1 MLERMAG
8 VPAAKNGQVRKKNK
22 LERKGNEFR
31 WLVSKSRRSWT
42 IQVEVLPWNRVY
54 EPGLGAEVKV
64 SDEWKSL
71 AGVTSGAVGPKET
84 GGREGP
90 GWGQRNPSFQDTGG
104 QSRGSEE

>member
-1 MLERMAG
+1 MAG
-8 VPAAKNGQVRKKNK
+8 VPAAKNGQVRTKNK

-31 WLVSKSRRSWT
+31 WLVLNSRCSWT

-84 GGREGP
+84 WGERGTRVGPEEPQLSGNGRTE
-90 GWGQRNPSFQDTGG
+90 QRQ
-104 QSRGSEE
+104 